1 MKQPNSPSRATFSVL
16 FSVVFLDNL
25 GFAIVVPYLY
35 FYIQSLGGD
44 TLLYG
49 VLLAAYSL
57 MSFVTTPIVARLSDR
72 YGRRVILLAGLAVAS
87 LAYFI
92 FGAAQVLWLLFLGR
106 MLSGTTAA
114 TVPVAQAYVA
124 DVTTKFE
131 QMVDKNDEILNI
143 LSSSHNKK
151 AGLSTLLLLTVT
163 TSTIAV
169 GSRVGLSVGSAWQP
183 IRTKINQDDDKHD
196 RRRILFCCRMIFSIQ

>member
-1 MKQPNSPSRATFSVL
+1 MFKRVIA
-16 FSVVFLDNL
+16 
-25 GFAIVVPYLY
+25 
-35 FYIQSLGGD
+35 
-44 TLLYG
+44 
-49 VLLAAYSL
+49 
-57 MSFVTTPIVARLSDR
+57 FVTLHWNGTDETYCISRLGSDHR
-72 YGRRVILLAGLAVAS
+72 CGHRLH
-87 LAYFI
+87 
-92 FGAAQVLWLLFLGR
+92 
-106 MLSGTTAA
+106 
-114 TVPVAQAYVA
+114 VA

-196 RRRILFCCRMIFSIQ
+196 RRRILFCCRMIFSIQWILTVIISRMDGFRVGSRVGSAWKVMVLELSELWVIIRWCKK